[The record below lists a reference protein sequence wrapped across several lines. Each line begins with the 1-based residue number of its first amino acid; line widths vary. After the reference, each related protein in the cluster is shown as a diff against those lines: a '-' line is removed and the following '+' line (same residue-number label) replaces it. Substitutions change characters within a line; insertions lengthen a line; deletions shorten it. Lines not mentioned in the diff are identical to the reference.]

1 LEQHG
6 ESEKM
11 PRVSGAPRRSDE
23 MFVLDSDHLS
33 LIDRSESELGARIR
47 RRIQDVGPAHFATT
61 IVNYDEQT
69 RGWLAF
75 SAKAKRNAE
84 LIEAYRRLEKHLHM
98 YCATRVLSFDE
109 LAAVRF
115 QALQSSKLKVG
126 TMDLRIAAIVLAQD
140 ATLLSR
146 NLRDFQRVPGLRVE
160 DWTNKITEAEPL

>member
-1 LEQHG
+1 
-6 ESEKM
+6 M
-11 PRVSGAPRRSDE
+11 PRVSAAPRRSDE

-33 LIDRSESELGARIR
+33 LIDRSDSELGTRIR
-47 RRIQDVGPAHFATT
+47 RRIEHIGKELFATT

-69 RGWLAF
+69 RGWMAYA
-75 SAKAKRNAE
+75 AKAKRNSE
-84 LIEAYRRLEKHLHM
+84 LIEAYRRLERHLHM

-115 QALQSSKLKVG
+115 QGLRSSKLKVG
-126 TMDLRIAAIVLAQD
+126 TMDLRIAAIVLAHE

-160 DWTNKITEAEPL
+160 DWTSKITEAEPL